1 MHEIYNLVTGPLAWL
16 AWGIFLVGSIYR
28 LAIMYILAKKKDAP
42 SLAYMSWGYSL
53 RSIINWLIPFNA
65 LGWRRNPLMT
75 VATFAFHIC
84 LVAAPIFLLAHVALW
99 DQFFGI
105 TYPVLE
111 ENVTNI
117 MTMVVVAACL
127 VFAGRRIFQKEVRF
141 VTGFQDWLILVIAV
155 LPFATGLLAYYQVGN
170 YQVMIVLHILT
181 GEIMLAAIPFTR
193 LSHMLFSVFTRSYM
207 GSEFGG
213 VRRVK
218 DW

>member
-16 AWGIFLVGSIYR
+16 AWGIFIVGSIYR

-42 SLAYMSWGYSL
+42 SLAYMSWGFSL

-84 LVAAPIFLLAHVALW
+84 LVVAPIFLLAHVALW

-105 TYPVLE
+105 TYPVLDE
-111 ENVTNI
+111 KVTDI
-117 MTMVVVAACL
+117 MTMIVVAACL
-127 VFAGRRIFQKEVRF
+127 VFAARRIFQKEVRY
-141 VTGFQDWLILVIAV
+141 VSGFQDWLILVIAV
-155 LPFATGLLAYYQVGN
+155 LPFATGLLAYYQLGN
-170 YQVMIVLHILT
+170 YQVMIVLHILS

>member
-16 AWGIFLVGSIYR
+16 AWGIFIVGSIYR
-28 LAIMYILAKKKDAP
+28 LAIMYILAKKKDGP
-42 SLAYMSWGYSL
+42 SLAYMSWGFSL

-65 LGWRRNPLMT
+65 LGWRRNPVMT

-84 LVAAPIFLLAHVALW
+84 LVLAPIFLLAHVALW
-99 DQFFGI
+99 DQFFGVE
-105 TYPVLE
+105 YPVFR
-111 ENVTNI
+111 ENVTDI
-117 MTMVVVAACL
+117 MSMIVVAGGL
-127 VFAGRRIFQKEVRF
+127 VFAGRRRFQKEVRY
-141 VTGFQDWLILVIAV
+141 VTTCQDWLILVIAV
-155 LPFATGLLAYYQVGN
+155 LPFLTGILAYHQIFN
-170 YQVMIVLHILT
+170 YQTMVILHILT

-193 LSHMLFSVFTRSYM
+193 LSHMLFAVFTRAYM

>member
-1 MHEIYNLVTGPLAWL
+1 MHDIYNLVTGPLAWL
-16 AWGIFLVGSIYR
+16 AWGIFLVGSVYR
-28 LAIMYILAKKKDAP
+28 LAIMYILAKKKDAA
-42 SLAYMSWGYSL
+42 SMAYMSWGYSL

-65 LGWRRNPLMT
+65 LGWRKNPLMT

-105 TYPVLE
+105 TYPVLD

-117 MTMVVVAACL
+117 MTMIVVAAAL
-127 VFAGRRIFQKEVRF
+127 VFAARRIFQKEVRY
-141 VTGFQDWLILVIAV
+141 VSGFQDWLILAIAA
-155 LPFATGLLAYYQVGN
+155 LPFVTGLLAYYQVGN

>member
-1 MHEIYNLVTGPLAWL
+1 MHDIYNLVTGPLAWL

-28 LAIMYILAKKKDAP
+28 LAIMYILAKKKDAAP
-42 SLAYMSWGYSL
+42 LAYMSWGYSL

-65 LGWRRNPLMT
+65 LGWRKNPLMT

-105 TYPVLE
+105 TYPVLDE
-111 ENVTNI
+111 QVTDI
-117 MTMVVVAACL
+117 MTMIVVAACL
-127 VFAGRRIFQKEVRF
+127 VFAGRRIFQKEVRY

-170 YQVMIVLHILT
+170 YQVMIVLHILS

>member
-1 MHEIYNLVTGPLAWL
+1 
-16 AWGIFLVGSIYR
+16 
-28 LAIMYILAKKKDAP
+28 
-42 SLAYMSWGYSL
+42 
-53 RSIINWLIPFNA
+53 
-65 LGWRRNPLMT
+65 
-75 VATFAFHIC
+75 
-84 LVAAPIFLLAHVALW
+84 VALW

-105 TYPVLE
+105 TYPVLD

-117 MTMVVVAACL
+117 MTMIVVAAAL
-127 VFAGRRIFQKEVRF
+127 VFAARRIFQKEVRY
-141 VTGFQDWLILVIAV
+141 VSGFQDWLILAIAA
-155 LPFATGLLAYYQVGN
+155 LPFVTGLLAYYQVGN

-193 LSHMLFSVFTRSYM
+193 LSHKLFSVVTRRYM